1 MNAPAHSL
9 DRDTRPWW
17 HYPWPWILFG
27 IPALTMVAGV
37 ITFVIAA
44 NGTDG
49 VVAEDYYKQGL
60 TINRTL
66 ARGRMAADMGL
77 AATLVGE
84 GGSLR
89 VQLVGR
95 EGLQLPAAI
104 DLTLAHPTRGG
115 QDRRVTFSRAG
126 TQDDGAGM
134 YRLQDGA
141 ALDGLPAGRWHVI
154 VEDAT
159 HAWRLDGN
167 LVWPLQ
173 QPLRID
179 AADR

>member
-1 MNAPAHSL
+1 MNAPAHRL
-9 DRDTRPWW
+9 DRDAHPWW

-27 IPALTMVAGV
+27 IPALTMVAGI

-77 AATLVGE
+77 AAELVGE
-84 GGSLR
+84 GAGVR
-89 VQLVGR
+89 VQLSGR

-115 QDRRVTFSRAG
+115 QDRRITFVRTTA
-126 TQDDGAGM
+126 QDGGGV

-141 ALDGLPAGRWHVI
+141 ALDGLATGRWHVI
-154 VEDAT
+154 IEDAT

-173 QPLRID
+173 QALRID
-179 AADR
+179 AASR